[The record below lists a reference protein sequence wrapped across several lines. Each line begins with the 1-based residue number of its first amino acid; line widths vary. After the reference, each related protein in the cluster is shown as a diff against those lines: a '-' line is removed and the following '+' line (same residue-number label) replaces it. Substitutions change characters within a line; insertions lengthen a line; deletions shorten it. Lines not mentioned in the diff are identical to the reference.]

1 MIVTKTKNKKVIVP
15 CPRGKT
21 WAGAVCSMAKDVPV
35 EMGQRIVPNQDG
47 YGSWID
53 PATGICL
60 AFVGDGCGQ
69 DGAAVSACVQK
80 HILELFQDAV
90 AWRKGAHNGQELERL
105 KGEGSAFRGKNIVT
119 GGRLYDAEGR
129 GGLNMSRLLGFK
141 SLAASGLIP
150 DPHVAS
156 FSLGSIGYIVLCTK
170 VVVPAERQAS
180 GQIIETTA
188 DVGRIVAEGHASGQ
202 SIVATAKKIVEGARQ
217 RLRVGFGSAEMT
229 ERGFLLY
236 DTTAAVFSVARGRAP
251 HA

>member
-1 MIVTKTKNKKVIVP
+1 M
-15 CPRGKT
+15 
-21 WAGAVCSMAKDVPV
+21 
-35 EMGQRIVPNQDG
+35 
-47 YGSWID
+47 
-53 PATGICL
+53 
-60 AFVGDGCGQ
+60 
-69 DGAAVSACVQK
+69 
-80 HILELFQDAV
+80 
-90 AWRKGAHNGQELERL
+90 
-105 KGEGSAFRGKNIVT
+105 T

-156 FSLGSIGYIVLCTK
+156 FSLGSIGSIVLCTK